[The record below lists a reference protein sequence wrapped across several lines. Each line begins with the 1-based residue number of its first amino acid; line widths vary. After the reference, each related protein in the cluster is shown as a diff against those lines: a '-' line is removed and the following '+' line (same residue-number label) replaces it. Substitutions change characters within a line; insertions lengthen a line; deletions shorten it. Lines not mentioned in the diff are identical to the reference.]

1 MSNKLNR
8 RDFPRMGDLVR
19 SPASRYTHEVD
30 VQPQVKTISG
40 TQTSLE
46 DDCDDYV
53 AGLDALD
60 SARYLE
66 INQRAYE
73 AIQY

>member
-1 MSNKLNR
+1 MKWMFSRKSKR
-8 RDFPRMGDLVR
+8 SLV
-19 SPASRYTHEVD
+19 
-30 VQPQVKTISG
+30 

-66 INQRAYE
+66 INQRAYD